1 MRVAAGAIADI
12 ILKSYFKDFL
22 IQGCVKQIGPHKIE
36 KNQINWE
43 FSKTNP
49 LFCPNKQ
56 VLKVWEDF
64 LEKVR
69 KKGSS
74 AGAIIQLKASGIP
87 PGIGSP
93 VYSKLDSEIAS
104 GLMSINAVKGVEIG
118 SGFNLV
124 DIDGTKASDEINIDE
139 NNNVTFKSNHSGG
152 ILGGISSGQDIE
164 VSFVVKPTSSILTP
178 KESVDTDGNNIKVQ
192 TKGRH
197 DPCVGIRAVPVGEAM
212 LSFTLADLYLAHKA
226 QVGTIN

>member
-1 MRVAAGAIADI
+1 
-12 ILKSYFKDFL
+12 
-22 IQGCVKQIGPHKIE
+22 
-36 KNQINWE
+36 
-43 FSKTNP
+43 
-49 LFCPNKQ
+49 
-56 VLKVWEDF
+56 
-64 LEKVR
+64 
-69 KKGSS
+69 
-74 AGAIIQLKASGIP
+74 
-87 PGIGSP
+87 
-93 VYSKLDSEIAS
+93 
-104 GLMSINAVKGVEIG
+104 MSINAVKGVEIG

-124 DIDGTKASDEINIDE
+124 DIDGTKASDEINTDE

-178 KESVDTDGNNIKVQ
+178 KESVDTDGNNIKIQ